1 MKYKITPT
9 GSDKSILVEATSA
22 MEVASQVKALGIS
35 AKIVKYTPAEVVKVT
50 CGWGKNAHSWET
62 TKEEAVRYKNTCPQ
76 HRS

>member
-9 GSDKSILVEATSA
+9 GSDKSILVEATSL
-22 MEVASQVKALGIS
+22 MEVSEKILALGIS

-62 TKEEAVRYKNTCPQ
+62 TKEEAIKHRNTCPQ